1 MGDRSHID
9 DYLRSRLA
17 ERHYPFNPEHW
28 SGAEQLIA
36 LQEQRKRR
44 RFLIWLWMGMGILA
58 IATLSTLALNVHF
71 LGTEEAQYLSFESCD
86 QPEEDLSVQPGF
98 SPKNPENEKSEPSS
112 FPHGEQMS
120 NLKDQVSK
128 PDANRTYWKSLSYPK
143 IKKEN
148 QRRLAGNSE
157 IIPENIQGIEPGNI
171 EIEASFADSLGE
183 GFEKRSR
190 PVGPRHHLGMEVGL
204 QWNAPFGDALVKDW
218 VNADPLPLLGLRYS
232 YEYSSRLSL
241 RTGLRYHIFSGLASD
256 STFTSTRFGFGVEER
271 RVLRSPRHLHQLEL
285 PIGLSWRLGDRHY
298 LDLGAYASFLLEVT
312 GRETEVLQSGDT
324 RLSQSEERV
333 GGLRQGF
340 SKINAG
346 TYLSYRYYLGKG
358 QYLSGECS
366 LGLKDL
372 TDDDFFLNK
381 RKDLVFSVCII
392 YSRNLIH
399 R

>member
-28 SGAEQLIA
+28 AGAEQLIA

-58 IATLSTLALNVHF
+58 MATLSTLALNVHF
-71 LGTEEAQYLSFESCD
+71 LSTEDAQYLSFESCD

-98 SPKNPENEKSEPSS
+98 SSKIPENEQSEPSS
-112 FPHGEQMS
+112 FFHGKQVA
-120 NLKDQVSK
+120 NQKDQVSK
-128 PDANRTYWKSLSYPK
+128 PDPDQTYWKSLSFPR
-143 IKKEN
+143 IEKEN
-148 QRRLAGNSE
+148 QRRPAGNRE
-157 IIPENIQGIEPGNI
+157 IGPKNIKGMETENI
-171 EIEASFADSLGE
+171 EIEASFAESLGE

-190 PVGPRHHLGMEVGL
+190 PLGPRHHLGMEVGL
-204 QWNAPFGDALVKDW
+204 QWNAPFGDALVRDW
-218 VNADPLPLLGLRYS
+218 SNADPLPLLGLRYS

-241 RTGLRYHIFSGLASD
+241 RAGLRYRILSGLASD
-256 STFTSTRFGFGVEER
+256 STFISTRFGFGVEEK

-298 LDLGAYASFLLEVT
+298 LDLGGYASFLLEAT
-312 GRETEVLQSGDT
+312 GRETEILQSGDT

-346 TYLSYRYYLGKG
+346 TYLGYRYYLGKG

-366 LGLKDL
+366 LGLRDL
-372 TDDDFFLNK
+372 TDDEFFLNN
-381 RKDLVFSVCII
+381 RKDLAFSVRII